1 MRRANTPAPTAGTA
15 SAMTGTAML
24 PELVPVLS
32 SGRHRNPR
40 KGACFMEMASFLAGE
55 RWSDHPS
62 CTHPLLASLARLVND
77 TLSDAERPRLLTL
90 IPDVVG
96 LTGSDLDLDVLIAT
110 RAAAAALPVA
120 PATRQNVLAVG
131 LLTSQRLAATRPS
144 VRADVDDL
152 CRAAF
157 AAAPEAHEW
166 AQRYARDVVVS
177 ERTYRRQTAPHTV
190 AYAVEGIA
198 VACTDDVA
206 GRLVRL
212 LEETVADVA
221 GRVERP
227 QPGTTR
233 DLLPSGGHGG
243 AVHRAG

>member
-1 MRRANTPAPTAGTA
+1 MNRATT
-15 SAMTGTAML
+15 L

-32 SGRHRNPR
+32 AGRHRNPR

-77 TLSDAERPRLLTL
+77 SLGDADRGRLVTF

-96 LTGSDLDLDVLIAT
+96 LTGSDLDLDLAIAT

-120 PATRQNVLAVG
+120 PASRQNVLAVG
-131 LLTSQRLAATRPS
+131 LLTAQRMAADRPG
-144 VRADVDDL
+144 VRDLVDDL
-152 CRAAF
+152 CATAF
-157 AAAPEAHEW
+157 AAAPVAHAW
-166 AQRYARDVVVS
+166 ALRYARGAAVS

-198 VACTDDVA
+198 VSCAPDVA
-206 GRLVRL
+206 DRLVAL
-212 LEETVADVA
+212 LGEVVADVS

-227 QPGTTR
+227 HHEEPRVGAPL
-233 DLLPSGGHGG
+233 DLRSGAGPAGVVSGG
-243 AVHRAG
+243 R

>member
-1 MRRANTPAPTAGTA
+1 MARMGVAAARVPD
-15 SAMTGTAML
+15 
-24 PELVPVLS
+24 LVPVLS
-32 SGRHRNPR
+32 RGKHRNPR

-77 TLSDAERPRLLTL
+77 SLGDADRPRLVTL

-96 LTGSDLDLDVLIAT
+96 LTGSDLDLDVMIAT

-120 PATRQNVLAVG
+120 PSTRQNVLAVG
-131 LLTSQRLAATRPS
+131 LLTTQRLAAARPS
-144 VRADVDDL
+144 VRSDVDAL

-157 AAAPEAHEW
+157 ESAPDAHAW
-166 AQRYARDVVVS
+166 AERYARDAVVS

-198 VACTDDVA
+198 VACVDDVA
-206 GRLVRL
+206 DRLVRL
-212 LEETVADVA
+212 LEQTVADVA
-221 GRVERP
+221 ARVERT
-227 QPGTTR
+227 GTPPTTPVRARALTR
-233 DLLPSGGHGG
+233 
-243 AVHRAG
+243 

>member
-1 MRRANTPAPTAGTA
+1 MSRKTT
-15 SAMTGTAML
+15 L
-24 PELVPVLS
+24 PDLVPVLS

-62 CTHPLLASLARLVND
+62 CTHPLLAAMARLVND
-77 TLSDAERPRLLTL
+77 SLGDAQRSRLVTL

-96 LTGSDLDLDVLIAT
+96 LTGSDLDLDLVIAT

-120 PATRQNVLAVG
+120 PSNRQNVLAVG
-131 LLTSQRLAATRPS
+131 LLTAQRLAATRPT
-144 VRADVDDL
+144 VRAHVDAL

-157 AAAPEAHEW
+157 AAAPDAHAW
-166 AQRYARDVVVS
+166 AERYARDTVVS

-198 VACTDDVA
+198 VACVDDVA
-206 GRLVRL
+206 DRLVRL
-212 LEETVADVA
+212 LEETVSDIAARV
-221 GRVERP
+221 GRSAAAPAVR
-227 QPGTTR
+227 TR
-233 DLLPSGGHGG
+233 MLT
-243 AVHRAG
+243 R